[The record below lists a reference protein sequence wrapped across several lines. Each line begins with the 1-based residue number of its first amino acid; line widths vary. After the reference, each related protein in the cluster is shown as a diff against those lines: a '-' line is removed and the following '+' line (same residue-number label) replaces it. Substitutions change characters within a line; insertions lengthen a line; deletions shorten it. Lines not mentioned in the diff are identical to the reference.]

1 MFRGLPSIFYKE
13 SIHIIRDPRT
23 LFLMLMIPGLQLT
36 IFGYAIDLD
45 VRDMPTVIY
54 DLDDKRPSHEIIEAF
69 ESTGYFDIVAYV
81 GSDEELVGAIV
92 GGTARIGIKIPPD
105 YTDNLLRGKTATV
118 QVLIDGSDS
127 TVAQQALN
135 TANGVGL
142 THSFEIVSERVGA
155 EATPA
160 IDMRPRILFNPAMT
174 TAHFIVPGLV
184 GIIMQLVTM
193 FLTAFSIVREK
204 ENGTIEQLMVT
215 PVSRLG
221 LMVGKLLPYACVGAF
236 ETTVVLLLMR
246 FLFGVHIEGSI
257 LLLAV
262 FAMVFLFTALGMGLL
277 VSTIAATQVEAMQ
290 WAFLI
295 MLPSI
300 LLSGFV
306 FPQETMPA
314 PIYAIAQAIPVTY
327 FIRILRGIILRGAG
341 FEDLWIHGF
350 WLALIGILLLLLSA
364 RRFRKTVE

>member
-1 MFRGLPSIFYKE
+1 MFRGLGAIFYKE
-13 SIHIIRDPRT
+13 TIHIIRDPRT

-36 IFGYAIDLD
+36 IFGFAIDLD
-45 VRDMPTVIY
+45 VRDLHTVVC
-54 DLDDKRPSHEIIEAF
+54 DLDRSQPSRDLLDAF
-69 ESTGYFDIVAYV
+69 ENTGYFKITEYADSDADITR
-81 GSDEELVGAIV
+81 AIV
-92 GGTARIGIKIPPD
+92 RGTARVGIKIPED
-105 YTDNLLRGKTATV
+105 YTARLLAGETASV

-135 TANGVGL
+135 TTNGIGL
-142 THSFEIVSERVGA
+142 TQSINIVSRRLGTDSLLPLE
-155 EATPA
+155 
-160 IDMRPRILFNPAMT
+160 MQPRLLFNPAMT

-221 LMVGKLLPYACVGAF
+221 LMTGKLLPYACVGAF

-246 FLFGVHIEGSI
+246 FMFQVHIEGSV
-257 LLLAV
+257 LLLAG
-262 FAMVFLFTALGMGLL
+262 FAAIFLFTALGLGLL
-277 VSTIAATQVEAMQ
+277 VSTVAATQVEAMQ

-300 LLSGFV
+300 LLSGFI

-314 PIYAIAQAIPVTY
+314 PIYAIAQFIPVTY

-341 FEDLWIHGF
+341 FADLWPQG
-350 WLALIGILLLLLSA
+350 LCLGLIGLALLLLSA
-364 RRFRKTVE
+364 RRFHKTLA